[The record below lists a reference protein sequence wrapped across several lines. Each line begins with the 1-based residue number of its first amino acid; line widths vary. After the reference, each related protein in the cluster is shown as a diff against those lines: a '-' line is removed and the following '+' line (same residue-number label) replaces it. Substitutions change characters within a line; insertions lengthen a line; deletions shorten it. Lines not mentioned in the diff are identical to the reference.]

1 VRARDVG
8 LAVWRNVAARERRS
22 VIVADRR
29 VWKDGEEEDDDEELP
44 GCWHPGQ
51 WRKRWSRE
59 SGA

>member
-22 VIVADRR
+22 VIVAERR
-29 VWKDGEEEDDDEELP
+29 VWKDGEGEEEGLSVY
-44 GCWHPGQ
+44 WHPGQ